1 MECETRVEVK
11 WSVSTAWAD
20 AGESAYVRVLPRGR
34 GASIILSKDR
44 RVKQRWRRS
53 GRARRLAGEA
63 GGAQEDLKGE
73 DQEVAADQVSL

>member
-1 MECETRVEVK
+1 VEVE

-20 AGESAYVRVLPRGR
+20 AGESAYVRVLPRGG

-73 DQEVAADQVSL
+73 DQEVAVDQVSL

>member
-1 MECETRVEVK
+1 MEVE

-20 AGESAYVRVLPRGR
+20 AGESAYVRVLPRG
-34 GASIILSKDR
+34 GDASIILSKDR

-73 DQEVAADQVSL
+73 DQEVAVDQVSL

>member
-1 MECETRVEVK
+1 MEVE

-73 DQEVAADQVSL
+73 DQEVAVDQVSL

>member
-1 MECETRVEVK
+1 MEVE

-20 AGESAYVRVLPRGR
+20 AGKSAYIRVLPRGR

-73 DQEVAADQVSL
+73 DSEVAVDQVSL

>member
-1 MECETRVEVK
+1 MEVE

-20 AGESAYVRVLPRGR
+20 TGESAYVRVLPRGG

-53 GRARRLAGEA
+53 GRDRKASGRSRGGPRRP
-63 GGAQEDLKGE
+63 
-73 DQEVAADQVSL
+73 

>member
-1 MECETRVEVK
+1 MEVE
-11 WSVSTAWAD
+11 WSVNTAWAD
-20 AGESAYVRVLPRGR
+20 AGESAYVRVLPRGGG

>member
-1 MECETRVEVK
+1 MEVK

-53 GRARRLAGEA
+53 GRARSLAGEA

-73 DQEVAADQVSL
+73 DQEVAVDQVSL

>member
-1 MECETRVEVK
+1 VEVE

>member
-20 AGESAYVRVLPRGR
+20 AGESAYVKGFAQGEGV
-34 GASIILSKDR
+34 SIILSKDR

-53 GRARRLAGEA
+53 GRARRPCRRSRRDSRGL
-63 GGAQEDLKGE
+63 
-73 DQEVAADQVSL
+73 